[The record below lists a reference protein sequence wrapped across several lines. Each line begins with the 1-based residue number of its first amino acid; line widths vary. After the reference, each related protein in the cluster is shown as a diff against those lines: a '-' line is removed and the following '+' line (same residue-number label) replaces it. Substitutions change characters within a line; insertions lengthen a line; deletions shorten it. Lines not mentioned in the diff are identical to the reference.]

1 MAGGKKIKHARIH
14 FRRKTPFGECPSPTN
29 QDLNLLCLNELPTRA
44 NAVAVASGVVAI
56 TMFAAPLYCFLVIV
70 HSDSYHKEYRYQHA
84 YDQASNSNF
93 HSPILAS
100 I

>member
-1 MAGGKKIKHARIH
+1 PGEESTFAE
-14 FRRKTPFGECPSPTN
+14 KTLSENVLPPQTKTLIYFTSMS
-29 QDLNLLCLNELPTRA
+29 LPTRA

-84 YDQASNSNF
+84 YLIARDRSALCGKIRKQVAA
-93 HSPILAS
+93 PG
-100 I
+100 